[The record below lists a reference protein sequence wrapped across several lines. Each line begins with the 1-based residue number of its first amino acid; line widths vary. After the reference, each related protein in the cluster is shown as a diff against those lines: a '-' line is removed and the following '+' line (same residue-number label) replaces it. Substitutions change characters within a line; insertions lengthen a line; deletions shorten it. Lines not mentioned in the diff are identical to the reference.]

1 MTAIFL
7 LCSPQF
13 RNCLNFLKR
22 QTGSLSVRLSSSRT
36 QYAGEAATCRAASLA
51 DDYGKRGGKQTD
63 MAEVFRVF
71 ILFYNKHVHFSM
83 FFSVVPG
90 HVLTFPFLPLLA
102 ALDCAIFLFLFFSD
116 HQNDHLLTSMDEI
129 VGEVLFKI

>member
-1 MTAIFL
+1 MEPVL
-7 LCSPQF
+7 
-13 RNCLNFLKR
+13 
-22 QTGSLSVRLSSSRT
+22 LSVGPSSSRA
-36 QYAGEAATCRAASLA
+36 QRAGEAATCRAPSLA

-63 MAEVFRVF
+63 AAEVFRVF

-102 ALDCAIFLFLFFSD
+102 ALDCAIFYFFFFFL
-116 HQNDHLLTSMDEI
+116 
-129 VGEVLFKI
+129 